1 MRAKI
6 KFVSDTHTADYVAK
20 GEADIAVQLGNEL
33 LAVPGV
39 EFVPLPPEFQTKD
52 FIFAAGVATAAKEP
66 EASRALMQFL
76 VTPAAITVIKAKH
89 LDPG

>member
-1 MRAKI
+1 
-6 KFVSDTHTADYVAK
+6 
-20 GEADIAVQLGNEL
+20 LGNEL

-52 FIFAAGVATAAKEP
+52 FIFSAGIATSAKEA
-66 EASRALMQFL
+66 EASRALIQFL
-76 VTPAAITVIKAKH
+76 VAPAAIPVIRAKH